1 MVLTRKRASTLKN
14 KRGRKPN
21 SASSCGTN
29 SYLKKRPNS
38 SLVKCTKPNETCKSK
53 SGVIGKVCQKKSKK
67 GRRVGSKDKVARKPR
82 KMTAK
87 RLIAKVK
94 KSRKAR
100 VKARLSSIDD
110 AYAAETAA
118 LKAKRAEEDAEDV
131 TYSRQELVKNKANI
145 RGRPLKMKGGMLSEG
160 SGAEARAAAAASPDF
175 NVGEGGLIEASK
187 EARTPPPAPG
197 QQDQGLGDEGE
208 DLDGEEEDL
217 RGEDGLIEASKE
229 AHTPPPAPGQQD
241 QGLGDEEDSGNGS
254 AAEEEKYIIVDMEI
268 DNINKCH
275 ENLMGCIFT
284 KDNIFTNVSK
294 ESHTKYQNIMEK
306 IMDNDNIEENRSKL
320 EHLASELK
328 TEKENSK
335 TSDFVIVDIS
345 GRCFP
350 EYTKCIVE
358 TLKYVNKKEYGEW
371 SKSMKEIK
379 EQSETDKK
387 KSKEAA
393 ANAAESG

>member
-197 QQDQGLGDEGE
+197 QQDQGLGDE
-208 DLDGEEEDL
+208 
-217 RGEDGLIEASKE
+217 
-229 AHTPPPAPGQQD
+229 
-241 QGLGDEEDSGNGS
+241 EDSGNGS